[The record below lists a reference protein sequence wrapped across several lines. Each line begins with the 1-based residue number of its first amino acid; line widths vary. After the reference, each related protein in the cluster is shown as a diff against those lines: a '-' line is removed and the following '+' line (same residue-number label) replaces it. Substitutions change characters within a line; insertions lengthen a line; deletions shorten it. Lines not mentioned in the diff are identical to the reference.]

1 MKKKTIFFPFFLS
14 IFLAVLLLDTASS
27 LENYGYYKQGQEVRI
42 TQVCSEAS
50 YVIIT
55 SISYPNSSIAVSN
68 VNMSFSDGEY
78 YYFFNDTNEIGRYD
92 VRFIS
97 DGCEKSAASYFE
109 ITKDGSPSNLIK
121 TDFQLFLFSSISI
134 FLGLVLGAFGY
145 FFDRRILVF
154 ASIGFFS
161 AGLLFNYYQTSSIL
175 FFPTEAIALLN
186 YALGMLCLAI
196 GIYIWLH
203 GDF

>member
-1 MKKKTIFFPFFLS
+1 MKKKTIFFSFFLL
-14 IFLAVLLLDTASS
+14 IFLAVLLLNTSFS
-27 LENYGYYKQGQEVRI
+27 LDSYGYYKQGQGVRI
-42 TQVCSEAS
+42 TQVCSEAT
-50 YVIIT
+50 YITIT

-78 YYFFNDTNEIGRYD
+78 YYIFNDTNEIGRYD

-121 TDFQLFLFSSISI
+121 TDFQFFLFFSISLFFGFI
-134 FLGLVLGAFGY
+134 LGALGY
-145 FFDRRILVF
+145 FYDGRILVF

-161 AGLLFNYYQTSSIL
+161 AGLLSNYYQNSSIL
-175 FFPTEAIALLN
+175 FFPTEIISLLN
-186 YALGMLCLAI
+186 YGLGMLCLAI
-196 GIYIWLH
+196 GIYAWLPE
-203 GDF
+203 D